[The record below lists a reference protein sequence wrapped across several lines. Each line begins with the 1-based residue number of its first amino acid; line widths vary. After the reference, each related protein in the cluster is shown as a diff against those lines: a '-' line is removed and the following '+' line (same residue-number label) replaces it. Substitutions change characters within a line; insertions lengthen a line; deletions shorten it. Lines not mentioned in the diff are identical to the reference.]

1 MITKLIQKIKQV
13 LRKPIQVLI
22 EPKDPSPHKTVPAP
36 HFPPFD
42 SWFGHAPKSE
52 KTQEILKKEEESKKC
67 PTCKCGKEVENI
79 HQVMYNKATKHGTT
93 TVQLGGSENL
103 GQ

>member
-13 LRKPIQVLI
+13 LRKPIQVLV

-36 HFPPFD
+36 IVTPFD
-42 SWFGHAPKSE
+42 SWFGQAPKTE
-52 KTQEILKKEEESKKC
+52 KQIKHLENAGKTVEKP
-67 PTCKCGKEVENI
+67 PTKEVDNI

>member
-13 LRKPIQVLI
+13 LRKPIQVLV

-36 HFPPFD
+36 VVTPSD
-42 SWFGHAPKSE
+42 SWF
-52 KTQEILKKEEESKKC
+52 EEPTRSKKQLRHLENAGRTAEK
-67 PTCKCGKEVENI
+67 PSTKEVDNI
-79 HQVMYNKATKHGTT
+79 HEAMYNKATKGGKT

>member
-13 LRKPIQVLI
+13 LRKPIEVLV
-22 EPKDPSPHKTVPAP
+22 EPRDPSPHKTVPAP
-36 HFPPFD
+36 VVTPSD
-42 SWFGHAPKSE
+42 SWFGEAPRSE
-52 KTQEILKKEEESKKC
+52 KQLRHLENAGRTVGKPL
-67 PTCKCGKEVENI
+67 TKEVDNI
-79 HQVMYNKATKHGTT
+79 HEAMYNKATKHGTT